1 MDQLV
6 ALLAPLAI
14 ALSGALGADTA
25 ADMPAVEAISSS
37 PETRLVPPP
46 EAADP
51 AAETL
56 GWTPISESFRVP
68 VEQQVRIERS
78 ITIRIAPRAP
88 LPRNDLA
95 ELPQRM
101 PPRLSER
108 RMGRCISVGGISGV
122 QVSRDNRLLLF
133 MRDRRIVSLGL
144 EKACRARDFYS
155 GFYVERS
162 SDGQICVERDRLQS
176 RNGANCALTQMRQLV
191 EDFPPRP

>member
-1 MDQLV
+1 MDQLA
-6 ALLAPLAI
+6 ALLAPLAVL
-14 ALSGALGADTA
+14 LSGTTGTDPRVDL
-25 ADMPAVEAISSS
+25 PAVDPVAASVEFN
-37 PETRLVPPP
+37 LVPPP

-56 GWTPISESFRVP
+56 GWTPISDSFRAP

-88 LPRNDLA
+88 LPRNELADLP
-95 ELPQRM
+95 ERM

-108 RMGRCISVGGISGV
+108 RMARCVPVGGISGV
-122 QVSRDNRLLLF
+122 QVGRDNRLLLF

-176 RNGANCALTQMRQLV
+176 RNGANCALTKMRQLV
-191 EDFPPRP
+191 EE